1 MLINGQFRIEK
12 VQVLNWGGYS
22 DLQVMHVE
30 RSEDRGAGTF
40 DMHDL

>member
-30 RSEDRGAGTF
+30 RAGTAI
-40 DMHDL
+40 LGPS